1 MLQNFVRQFLL
12 LSEIAVS
19 VVKTF
24 LENKYQPDDFKTFLE
39 NNRVLLYHLHDNRR
53 SGCCTCINFPRQQII
68 RKVQFDKLF
77 VPNGQQCPK
86 SAPKCHCNVMASP
99 GIQLADVDLTLSICL
114 LNNCYLLNPQ
124 QIQCVT
130 DIRTARNDIAHF
142 AHDTDIDNMT
152 FNIMWGTVTKATT
165 RLAVCISPNYCTEI
179 QDKIRQLK
187 ERTLSPVE
195 YTDALLEIC
204 QWKLNH
210 DEVSF

>member
-77 VPNGQQCPK
+77 VTNGQQCPK
-86 SAPKCHCNVMASP
+86 SAPKCHCKVMASP
-99 GIQLADVDLTLSICL
+99 GIQLADVDLTLLICL
-114 LNNCYLLNPQ
+114 LNNCYNLNPQ
-124 QIQCVT
+124 QEQRVT
-130 DIRTARNDIAHF
+130 DIRTARNEIAHF
-142 AHDTDIDNMT
+142 AHDNDIDNMT
-152 FNIMWGTVTKATT
+152 FNIMWGKVTNATIH
-165 RLAVCISPNYCTEI
+165 LALCISPNYSTEI

-195 YTDALLEIC
+195 YTDALLEIF
-204 QWKLNH
+204 QWKLDH